1 MNLQMITSSL
11 FPQDDTG
18 TPRWSD
24 SGQYQFRILY
34 NGSYRRVSSRPQRT
48 CQAADFVTQWDPW
61 ADQ

>member
-1 MNLQMITSSL
+1 MIVSSI

-24 SGQYQFRILY
+24 SGQYQLRILY

-48 CQAADFVTQWDPW
+48 SQVADFVS
-61 ADQ
+61 